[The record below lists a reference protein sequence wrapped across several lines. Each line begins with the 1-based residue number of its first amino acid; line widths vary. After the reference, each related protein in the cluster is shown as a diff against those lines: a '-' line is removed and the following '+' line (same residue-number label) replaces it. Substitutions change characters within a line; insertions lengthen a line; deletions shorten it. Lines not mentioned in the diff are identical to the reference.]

1 MAPKERTTR
10 PDCPFPA
17 DFPEF
22 FLVALL
28 ELPLLAV
35 FVDFVDFVDFGDFVV
50 FEGFPDFLRAGL
62 LEERLVVARED
73 PMPALYLR
81 GTTRP
86 GTETRTSYTSTTT
99 GMIMGRRR

>member
-1 MAPKERTTR
+1 MAPKERTTK
-10 PDCPFPA
+10 PDCSFPA

-22 FLVALL
+22 FLVALP

-35 FVDFVDFVDFGDFVV
+35 FVDFVDFVV

>member
-10 PDCPFPA
+10 PDCSFPA

-35 FVDFVDFVDFGDFVV
+35 FVDFLDFVV

>member
-10 PDCPFPA
+10 PDCSFPA

-35 FVDFVDFVDFGDFVV
+35 FVDFLDFVV

-99 GMIMGRRR
+99 GTIMGRRR